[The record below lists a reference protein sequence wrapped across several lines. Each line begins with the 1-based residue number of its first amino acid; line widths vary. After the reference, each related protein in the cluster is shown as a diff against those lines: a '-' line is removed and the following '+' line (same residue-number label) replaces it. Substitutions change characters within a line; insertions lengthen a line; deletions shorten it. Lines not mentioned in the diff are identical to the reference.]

1 MVDIAHRRAM
11 AGTTLSARPWAVCGL
26 PLVVAITLVAPHTVV
41 ITAYAVWAV
50 VVWWRHGRSPRTAYG
65 AGVTSFTLA
74 TVALL
79 LTALASTTVRP
90 VDAQGVRLML
100 WFALAA
106 LLVGA
111 IRALPSGREASSALG
126 WGATWGSLLAGG
138 AAIIDVGV
146 MGSRRAEVFTG
157 NAIVFGNLA
166 LVLGAVAWWLGPR
179 RWAAAAAIMAA
190 VASVLSGSRGGW
202 IALPLIAGLAMLD
215 HRRRGGTL
223 PLGRMVAVGLG
234 VAASVVVMGG
244 GMPVERL
251 HEAFGDVTRY
261 VGARAP
267 EPATGTS
274 IGARFEA
281 WRAAG
286 EAASDHPLLGV
297 GWGNLD
303 ESFDAQVADG
313 SRHPRIATFTHAHHH
328 LLGALA
334 SAGIVGLLTN
344 VGVLAVPAWW
354 CRRAWRSASP
364 TARSLGA
371 LGLAVVGAYV
381 VFGQTEAIFDD
392 GMALSLYAVAVGVVL
407 RHLDDLVRR
416 RTTERGLTA
425 SPR

>member
-1 MVDIAHRRAM
+1 MHEDACGRAL
-11 AGTTLSARPWAVCGL
+11 TV
-26 PLVVAITLVAPHTVV
+26 VVAITLVAPHPVV
-41 ITAYAVWAV
+41 LSLYALWAAF
-50 VVWWRHGRSPRTAYG
+50 VWWRHGRTSHADEG
-65 AGVTSFTLA
+65 GGITSFTRT
-74 TVALL
+74 TVVLL
-79 LTALASTTVRP
+79 LGALVSVSVHP
-90 VDAQGVRLML
+90 VDLQGLRLVA
-100 WFALAA
+100 WFGLAA
-106 LLVGA
+106 LIVGA
-111 IRALPSGREASSALG
+111 VRVLPSGREASNALG
-126 WGATWGSLLAGG
+126 WGATWGASLAGVT
-138 AAIIDVGV
+138 AMIDVGV
-146 MGSRRAEVFTG
+146 LGASRAEGFTG

-179 RWAAAAAIMAA
+179 RWTTVAVVMAG

-202 IALPLIAGLAMLD
+202 IALPVLAGVALVD
-215 HRRRGGTL
+215 HRRRAGTM
-223 PLGRMVAVGLG
+223 PLGRVGAAALCA
-234 VAASVVVMGG
+234 VAAVVVMGG

-251 HEAFGDVTRY
+251 QAALDDVTDY
-261 VGARAP
+261 VGAEAP

-286 EAASDHPLLGV
+286 DAALDHPLLGV

-303 ESFDAQVADG
+303 QVFDAQVADG

-334 SAGIVGLLTN
+334 SAGIVGLMTH
-344 VGVLAVPAWW
+344 VAVLALPAWW
-354 CRRAWRSASP
+354 FRRAWRSNST
-364 TARSLGA
+364 TARQLGG

-392 GMALSLYAVAVGVVL
+392 GIAVAVYALVVAVVL

-416 RTTERGLTA
+416 RTAEQGLTA